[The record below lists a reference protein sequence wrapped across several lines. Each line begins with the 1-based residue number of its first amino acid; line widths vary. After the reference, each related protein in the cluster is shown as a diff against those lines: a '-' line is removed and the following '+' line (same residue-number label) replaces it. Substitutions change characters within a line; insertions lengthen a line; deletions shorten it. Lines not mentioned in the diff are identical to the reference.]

1 MESNNKLNDSSMSN
15 GNPRRN
21 RPQNN
26 SGMKPQMNRDIIQKQ
41 RNDEINLLKIT
52 AEVDHCEC
60 KGELELNLKT
70 NQLTW
75 VLKGEK
81 NNLYIKK
88 YKDKKEDKIIINK
101 DNIKKINPKDYPE
114 KNEAGALVKYFYLIK
129 IEMDKSND
137 VYNFLFSDKN
147 NDNEMIRNKFYELLS
162 SDYYDY
168 YKTEFQLLSTEY
180 QKRFCLLLNNKYLQL
195 LYRKL
200 YSCCKNIELT
210 WKIIKFRYPE
220 AININLGKNK
230 IQLSRDEEL
239 IMLVER
245 KYNITKLI
253 NSDSNIN
260 KSYKTRNN
268 IKDKNFWDNFLD
280 RQRGNNTYIVGGY
293 KPSKCDNENKD
304 KEEEKP
310 INIIFEDL
318 EKDKYYYDNYETN
331 YLYHNE
337 TMKKEQENN
346 ILEIKLLNDY
356 SMNKVKENN
365 YFSYSSICVNA
376 YNNKRSIKNK
386 NHRSNSNNSNILYA
400 NMEEEKMEYNSR
412 NKNRLK
418 KEQLLDKIGKMKSD
432 YTNKKKDNNSFNTT
446 MKIINKENHE
456 MYELAKFEPST
467 IPVEKICN
475 QFLNLTFLI
484 KDLMLACSFINFP
497 LDRSKRQEERLSSS
511 SSSINRDLH
520 DQIIRSNTERY
531 KKEIKSIYENFKKKK
546 EREDLKNT
554 DYIINFLYKNAE
566 MQKCRNII

>member
-1 MESNNKLNDSSMSN
+1 MEPNNKLNDSSMSN
-15 GNPRRN
+15 GNPKKI
-21 RPQNN
+21 RPHNN
-26 SGMKPQMNRDIIQKQ
+26 SGMKLQMNRDLIQKQ
-41 RNDEINLLKIT
+41 RSDEINLLKIT
-52 AEVDHCEC
+52 AEAEHLEC

-70 NQLTW
+70 GQLTW
-75 VLKGEK
+75 ILKGEK
-81 NNLYIKK
+81 NNYYSKK
-88 YKDKKEDKIIINK
+88 YQDKKEDKIIIYK
-101 DNIKKINPKDYPE
+101 DNIKKIIPKDHLE
-114 KNEAGALVKYFYLIK
+114 KNETGTPDKYLYLIR

-137 VYNFLFSDKN
+137 IYNFLFSDKN
-147 NDNEMIRNKFYELLS
+147 NDNKMIRNKFFELLD
-162 SDYYDY
+162 SDYFDY
-168 YKTEFQLLSTEY
+168 YKTEFQLLSTEC

-200 YSCCKNIELT
+200 YSCNHNIELN

-239 IMLVER
+239 MMLVER

-280 RQRGNNTYIVGGY
+280 RQKGNNTYIAGGY
-293 KPSKCDNENKD
+293 KPCICDYENKD
-304 KEEEKP
+304 KEEEKQ

-318 EKDKYYYDNYETN
+318 ERDKYYYDNYETN

-346 ILEIKLLNDY
+346 ILDIKLLNDY

-386 NHRSNSNNSNILYA
+386 NYRSNSNDSNIHYA
-400 NMEEEKMEYNSR
+400 NMEEEKMEYDSR
-412 NKNRLK
+412 KKNRLK

-484 KDLMLACSFINFP
+484 KDLVLACSLNYSI
-497 LDRSKRQEERLSSS
+497 LDRSKKEDKLS
-511 SSSINRDLH
+511 SSSINRDIH
-520 DQIIRSNTERY
+520 DQIIRNNTERY

-566 MQKCRNII
+566 MQKYHLKE